1 MIKATIIGLI
11 IGLCTLIVTKIVW
24 PFYVMSVKN
33 KNGDLNT
40 GHVEKFIAVIVIVT
54 FAAGMIAEILI
65 DHVEV
70 TIK

>member
-40 GHVEKFIAVIVIVT
+40 GHV
-54 FAAGMIAEILI
+54 
-65 DHVEV
+65 
-70 TIK
+70 